1 MCGIFG
7 HTFRQDIRLDL
18 SRTALKV
25 LDHRG
30 PDSWADWHD
39 KNVYSG
45 HTRLAILDLSDNGKQ
60 PMYDL
65 DRSVVITVNG
75 EIYNFRVLRSFLSK
89 KYSFT
94 SESDSEVILHGY
106 REWGIEG
113 LLNRLEGMYAFSVYD
128 VINKVV
134 YLARDRVGI
143 KPLYYSSCRGEVAWA
158 SELKAIEIY
167 SKNELNIDLT
177 AYYDFLTYRY
187 VPSPKTIYKEVNKL
201 PAGHFVKI
209 DLNTLKITVRQ
220 YWDVEVGG
228 VGLSLNEASVRLQE
242 IVDEAVDKQMVSDAP
257 LGMFLSGGLDSSI
270 VANSVSKCRSGIKSY
285 CIDFD
290 DSEYDESVY
299 AEIMAKKC
307 LTDHS
312 NKTVSSDSAI
322 AVMDKLKTLYDEPFA
337 DSSAIPTYLL
347 SKFAANDC
355 KVLLSGDGGD
365 ELFAGYKSYSSFMD
379 KSKLIKLN
387 NPSIVNAL
395 EKLRSSNQNNFFSRV
410 IRHYQRR
417 NIYIGIE
424 LFASIMGGLT
434 KAEKDKYKSLWGIE
448 NDYDDYWYYRKYYR
462 EDLDCVTRLQYLD
475 FKTLLPDCILT
486 KVDRASMSAS
496 IEVRVP
502 LLSTKLI
509 EFSFSLPAEIT
520 YLNNE
525 LKGFAKY
532 SYANTLPREIIS
544 RGKRGF
550 SIPIHKWRSKLIE
563 GSYTWQE
570 HILISMFNQEKSL
583 GL

>member
-45 HTRLAILDLSDNGKQ
+45 HTRLAILDLSDKGKQ
-60 PMYDL
+60 PMYDQ

-75 EIYNFRVLRSFLSK
+75 EIYNFRELRSFLSK

-143 KPLYYSSCRGEVAWA
+143 KPLYYSSCRGEIAWA
-158 SELKAIEIY
+158 SELKAIEVY

-220 YWDVEVGG
+220 YWDVEVWW
-228 VGLSLNEASVRLQE
+228 RC
-242 IVDEAVDKQMVSDAP
+242 IV
-257 LGMFLSGGLDSSI
+257 
-270 VANSVSKCRSGIKSY
+270 
-285 CIDFD
+285 FD
-290 DSEYDESVY
+290 
-299 AEIMAKKC
+299 
-307 LTDHS
+307 
-312 NKTVSSDSAI
+312 
-322 AVMDKLKTLYDEPFA
+322 
-337 DSSAIPTYLL
+337 
-347 SKFAANDC
+347 
-355 KVLLSGDGGD
+355 
-365 ELFAGYKSYSSFMD
+365 
-379 KSKLIKLN
+379 
-387 NPSIVNAL
+387 
-395 EKLRSSNQNNFFSRV
+395 
-410 IRHYQRR
+410 
-417 NIYIGIE
+417 
-424 LFASIMGGLT
+424 
-434 KAEKDKYKSLWGIE
+434 
-448 NDYDDYWYYRKYYR
+448 
-462 EDLDCVTRLQYLD
+462 
-475 FKTLLPDCILT
+475 
-486 KVDRASMSAS
+486 
-496 IEVRVP
+496 
-502 LLSTKLI
+502 
-509 EFSFSLPAEIT
+509 
-520 YLNNE
+520 
-525 LKGFAKY
+525 
-532 SYANTLPREIIS
+532 
-544 RGKRGF
+544 
-550 SIPIHKWRSKLIE
+550 
-563 GSYTWQE
+563 
-570 HILISMFNQEKSL
+570 
-583 GL
+583 